1 MEIFPCYWTFVKR
14 IHQWPV
20 DSPHKGQWRGALM
33 FSLICGWTNG
43 WADNR
48 ATCDWDDVVL
58 IVTSLYW
65 TLCLQMYNPLTM
77 LSYQQVQQYYAC
89 FRPNILRRRIIPL
102 QWCPKGIEQGD
113 ILTLVY
119 RVWYLTCSLNSTSAA
134 VRHLINWALCWK
146 CTLPEINKSRQLIGW
161 SGPLLDIK
169 TVYPAVIIPIIKT
182 RRPRDRLITRIA
194 IFIIQHFNATSSSQ
208 VTILS

>member
-43 WADNR
+43 WANNR
-48 ATCDWDDVVL
+48 ATGDWDDVVL
-58 IVTSLYW
+58 IVTSRYW
-65 TLCLQMYNPLTM
+65 TLCLQMYYPFYHAK
-77 LSYQQVQQYYAC
+77 LSAGNVTT
-89 FRPNILRRRIIPL
+89 ILNVFTSKDFSQIDQLLL
-102 QWCPKGIEQGD
+102 QWCPKGNEQGD

-161 SGPLLDIK
+161 FGLLLEIW
-169 TVYPAVIIPIIKT
+169 I
-182 RRPRDRLITRIA
+182 
-194 IFIIQHFNATSSSQ
+194 SSVQ
-208 VTILS
+208 LW